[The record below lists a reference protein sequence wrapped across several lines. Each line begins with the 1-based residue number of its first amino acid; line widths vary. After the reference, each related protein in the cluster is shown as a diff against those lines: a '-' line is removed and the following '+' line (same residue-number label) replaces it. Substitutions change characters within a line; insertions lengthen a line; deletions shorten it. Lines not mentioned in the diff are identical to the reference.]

1 MKRAPIAALLL
12 ACGSLAGC
20 AAAVIGSGG
29 ATDTRSA
36 TQLAADTAL
45 TADVKA
51 KLLTDAGL
59 KPLSISV
66 ATYLGQVTL
75 AGYVN
80 TAAQHD
86 LAGKLAGSVKG
97 VKGVRNDLT
106 VK

>member
-1 MKRAPIAALLL
+1 MKRALTVVLLL
-12 ACGSLAGC
+12 ACGALAGC
-20 AAAVIGSGG
+20 AAAVMASGG
-29 ATDTRSA
+29 NDGRSS

-80 TAAQHD
+80 NAAQRE
-86 LAGKLAGSVKG
+86 LAGKLAGGVKG

>member
-1 MKRAPIAALLL
+1 MKRALAVALVL
-12 ACGSLAGC
+12 ACGTLAGC
-20 AAAVIGSGG
+20 AAAVIGGG
-29 ATDTRSA
+29 ATDARSA
-36 TQLAADTAL
+36 TQLAADSAT

-66 ATYLGQVTL
+66 ATYAGQVTL

-80 TAAQHD
+80 NAAQRQ
-86 LAGKLAGSVKG
+86 LAGKLAGGVKG

>member
-1 MKRAPIAALLL
+1 M
-12 ACGSLAGC
+12 
-20 AAAVIGSGG
+20 
-29 ATDTRSA
+29 
-36 TQLAADTAL
+36 
-45 TADVKA
+45 KA

-80 TAAQHD
+80 TNEQHD
-86 LAGKLAGSVKG
+86 LAGKLARSVKG
-97 VKGVRNDLT
+97 VKDVHNELT

>member
-1 MKRAPIAALLL
+1 MKRALTVALLL
-12 ACGSLAGC
+12 ACGALTGC
-20 AAAVIGSGG
+20 AAAVMASGG
-29 ATDTRSA
+29 NDSRSA

-66 ATYLGQVTL
+66 NTYLGQVTL

-80 TAAQHD
+80 NTAQRD
-86 LAGKLAGSVKG
+86 LAGKLAGGVKG
-97 VKGVRNDLT
+97 VKSVRNELT